1 MMDNSTNWPCPNCNT
16 VNLHGKFCRMCRT
29 QRPQEPVAQ
38 TPETASSQPQGA
50 PVEGWVCPQCGTHNL
65 KGKFCR
71 KCRFARAVEPLNR
84 GTDVKETLNSAMAEA
99 ISGLGKIRD
108 SAAARMPEAK
118 EETLNVFNKLKSG
131 GQTLVTKV
139 KETAVEA
146 KDMASE
152 LTQQNP
158 ADATKPNAKKRYCM
172 ECGAEIPVQAK
183 FCQECGA
190 NQQ

>member
-1 MMDNSTNWPCPNCNT
+1 M
-16 VNLHGKFCRMCRT
+16 
-29 QRPQEPVAQ
+29 
-38 TPETASSQPQGA
+38 
-50 PVEGWVCPQCGTHNL
+50 
-65 KGKFCR
+65 
-71 KCRFARAVEPLNR
+71 
-84 GTDVKETLNSAMAEA
+84 
-99 ISGLGKIRD
+99 
-108 SAAARMPEAK
+108 
-118 EETLNVFNKLKSG
+118 
-131 GQTLVTKV
+131 VTKV

>member
-1 MMDNSTNWPCPNCNT
+1 M
-16 VNLHGKFCRMCRT
+16 
-29 QRPQEPVAQ
+29 
-38 TPETASSQPQGA
+38 
-50 PVEGWVCPQCGTHNL
+50 
-65 KGKFCR
+65 
-71 KCRFARAVEPLNR
+71 
-84 GTDVKETLNSAMAEA
+84 TLNQKRCKRFNRILKLCIDIR
-99 ISGLGKIRD
+99 ISCFLSFMKVIICNIEW
-108 SAAARMPEAK
+108 SI
-118 EETLNVFNKLKSG
+118 FNKLKSG